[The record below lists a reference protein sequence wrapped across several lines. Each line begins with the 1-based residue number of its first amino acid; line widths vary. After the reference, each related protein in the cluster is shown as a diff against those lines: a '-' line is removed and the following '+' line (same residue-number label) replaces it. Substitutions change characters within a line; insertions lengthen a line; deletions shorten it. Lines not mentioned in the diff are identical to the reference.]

1 MKHMIIKIQMK
12 IEFLDYSTY
21 YTVLPNTEDSEEEQ
35 RFHGLI
41 GTYQKSPNAIVDG
54 RPVWQHGYRSKTV
67 LSYNSGNGSGTA
79 IHNFAFQFLFRGKSM
94 VPL

>member
-1 MKHMIIKIQMK
+1 MKKS
-12 IEFLDYSTY
+12 FLDYPTY
-21 YTVLPNTEDSEEEQ
+21 ITVLPTRKDSEEEESI
-35 RFHGLI
+35 HGLI

-67 LSYNSGNGSGTA
+67 LSYNSGNGSGSATQ
-79 IHNFAFQFLFRGKSM
+79 NFKFQFLFRSKSM